1 MTSKVP
7 LLSTLVVLGAAFYQ
21 FVLRDLLFVT
31 VGIGRTVLPVSDFPY
46 KCHRILGD
54 PNIQA
59 CEDMWLE
66 EKSRTLFLA
75 CSEPEARRDWMP
87 K

>member
-1 MTSKVP
+1 MSSKLP
-7 LLSTLVVLGAAFYQ
+7 LLSIMLALGAVLYQ
-21 FVLRDLLFVT
+21 FVLRDALFVAIG
-31 VGIGRTVLPVSDFPY
+31 VGRSMQSVSEFPY
-46 KCHRILGD
+46 RCHRISAD

-59 CEDMWLE
+59 CEDMWLD

-75 CSEPEARRDWMP
+75 CSDSVARRDWMP